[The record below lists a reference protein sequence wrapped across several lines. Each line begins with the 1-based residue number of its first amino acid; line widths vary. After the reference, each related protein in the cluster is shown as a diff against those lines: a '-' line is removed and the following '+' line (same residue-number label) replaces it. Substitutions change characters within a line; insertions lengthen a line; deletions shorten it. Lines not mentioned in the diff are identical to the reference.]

1 MKTIIWTEPALKD
14 YHENIDYLI
23 SQWSEKVA
31 LEFIDDVNNILFNLR
46 IGNVKCS
53 NSDYRGVRVLVI
65 RKQVTL
71 YYCDDKP
78 NIIELLRFWNNHSD
92 KKKLHIP

>member
-14 YHENIDYLI
+14 YHDNIDYLLRE
-23 SQWSEKVA
+23 WSEKVA
-31 LEFIDDVNNILFNLR
+31 IEFIDDVDNVLFKLKT
-46 IGNVKCS
+46 GNVKYRI
-53 NSDYRGVRVLVI
+53 SDYKGVRVCVI

-78 NIIELLRFWNNHSD
+78 NTVELLRFWNNHVD
-92 KKKLHIP
+92 KKNLQIT